1 MKNPRSSHGGARPG
15 AGRKRSVTP
24 GAVRVTIT
32 LPPHLLA
39 LAREL
44 GGGRVSE
51 GVRLALAQCA
61 LGAAIP
67 RELQIWQHVPTAS
80 YWLIAWRDVLL
91 GARKAASLA
100 HAHEL
105 AALQRGQ
112 QWDADATDWLDA
124 EYSAGRVE
132 IVWRQY
138 PEDADA

>member
-1 MKNPRSSHGGARPG
+1 MDNPRPTHGGARPG

-61 LGAAIP
+61 LAAALP
-67 RELQIWQHVPTAS
+67 RELQIWRHVSSDS
-80 YWLIAWRDVLL
+80 YWLIAWGNVLL
-91 GARKAASLA
+91 GVRRAVSLV

-112 QWDADATDWLDA
+112 QWDADAATDWLDA

-138 PEDADA
+138 PEDAA